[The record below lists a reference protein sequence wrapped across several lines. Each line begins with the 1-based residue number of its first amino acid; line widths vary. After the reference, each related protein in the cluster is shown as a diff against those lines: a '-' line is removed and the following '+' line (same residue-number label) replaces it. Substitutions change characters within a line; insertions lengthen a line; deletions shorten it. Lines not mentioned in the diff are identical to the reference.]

1 MSLSL
6 FIQGIAGAEGPPGKD
21 GLVGE
26 RVRLNTW
33 CACCF
38 FKQWSGCA
46 MHTVQLCVLNT
57 DVCVFTGRQ
66 G

>member
-1 MSLSL
+1 MSLSV

-26 RVRLNTW
+26 RVRLNNW

-38 FKQWSGCA
+38 FFK
-46 MHTVQLCVLNT
+46 
-57 DVCVFTGRQ
+57 
-66 G
+66 